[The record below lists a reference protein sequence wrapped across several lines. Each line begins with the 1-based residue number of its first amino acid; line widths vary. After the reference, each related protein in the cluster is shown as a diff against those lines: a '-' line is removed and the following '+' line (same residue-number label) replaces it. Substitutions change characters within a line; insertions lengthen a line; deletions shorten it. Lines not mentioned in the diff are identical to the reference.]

1 MPMPRSKFRTS
12 AVVLVLCSVLS
23 ALQPAVAVASAA
35 GELCQSDRECRK
47 RADNAAKLYNDRKFA
62 EALTDYQAAYD
73 LKQDPFLLL
82 NIGRC
87 LFRLGRP
94 RSALAKYEQ
103 LQKNNPDL
111 DPVTA
116 KSLEK
121 YIAEAKVAV
130 EAEQEAAPPPQ
141 VVTPPPVVLTPPPP
155 PPPEKK
161 PVYKQWW
168 FWTAIGG
175 AAVAVGLGVGL
186 GLGLKPQTE
195 PYSDFVWR

>member
-1 MPMPRSKFRTS
+1 MPMPRTKSRPV
-12 AVVLVLCSVLS
+12 AVVLVLCSLLS
-23 ALQPAVAVASAA
+23 ALQPSIAAAGPA

-47 RADNAAKLYNDRKFA
+47 RADLAAKLYNDRKFA
-62 EALTDYQAAYD
+62 EALTEYQAAYD

-82 NIGRC
+82 NIGRT

-94 RSALAKYEQ
+94 RSAITKFEL

-121 YIAEAKVAV
+121 YMAEAKAAL
-130 EAEQEAAPPPQ
+130 EAEQESAPVPPPLPQ
-141 VVTPPPVVLTPPPP
+141 PLITAPPPP

-186 GLGLKPQTE
+186 GLGLKPQPE
-195 PYSDFVWR
+195 PYTDFNWR